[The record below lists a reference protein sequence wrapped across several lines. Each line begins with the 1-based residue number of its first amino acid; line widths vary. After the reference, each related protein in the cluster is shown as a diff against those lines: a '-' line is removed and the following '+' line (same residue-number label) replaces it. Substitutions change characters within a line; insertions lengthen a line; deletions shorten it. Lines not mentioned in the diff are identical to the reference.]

1 MPRTPAEWESRPGAE
16 RLSSERVFEGRVFAL
31 DSERVRFPHGH
42 EGQIDVI
49 HHPGAT
55 CIVPLTFDG
64 EVLLI
69 RQYRHCTGSWMLEV
83 PAGTLR
89 PGERLEDCAH
99 RELEEE
105 SGYRAARLQPLGF
118 IWTTPGFTDER
129 IWLYLATG
137 LEASKQNLDDDE
149 SLFVERVRF
158 EHAVQMAENGE
169 ISDAKSICALL
180 RAATALRA

>member
-1 MPRTPAEWESRPGAE
+1 MSETKAGPGFRSGAE
-16 RLSSERVFEGRVFAL
+16 RLSSERVFAGRVFAL
-31 DSERVRFPHGH
+31 DSERVRFPNGH

-55 CIVPLTFDG
+55 CMVALSDDG
-64 EVLLI
+64 DVLLV
-69 RQYRHCTGSWMLEV
+69 RQFRYCTGAWMLEV

-105 SGYRAARLQPLGF
+105 SGYRAERLQPLGV

-137 LEASKQNLDDDE
+137 LSASAQNLDDDE
-149 SLFVERVRF
+149 ALTVERVPF
-158 EHAVQMAENGE
+158 QDAVRMAESGE

-180 RAATALRA
+180 RAAAWLRA